1 MKNLKTKL
9 QYGLATVAVA
19 AMTAPALA
27 DTDLMGAAKAELG
40 GLKAGVLEIGAIV
53 IGIAVA
59 FAVVRV
65 SRRGTNQA

>member
-27 DTDLMGAAKAELG
+27 DDMMGAAKTELG

-53 IGIAVA
+53 VGIAVA
-59 FAVVRV
+59 FAVVRIAK
-65 SRRGTNQA
+65 RGAAQA